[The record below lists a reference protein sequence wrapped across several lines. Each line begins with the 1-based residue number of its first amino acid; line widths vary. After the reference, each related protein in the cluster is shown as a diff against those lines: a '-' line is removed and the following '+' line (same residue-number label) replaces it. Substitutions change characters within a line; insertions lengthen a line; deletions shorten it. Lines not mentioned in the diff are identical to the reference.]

1 MPYVSALHN
10 IVEVEVEV
18 HKNRERE
25 RESCIVVSGF
35 IQDYFFFTTF
45 FSWIQDLED

>member
-1 MPYVSALHN
+1 M
-10 IVEVEVEV
+10 VEVEVEV
-18 HKNRERE
+18 EVQREREREIE